1 MTKKLRQIESLY
13 AHTDLVFGPSFL
25 DNALGTVNDA
35 LLSDMLESWFI
46 SIKNQSD
53 IGPSDEARWRAG
65 LSFVVCIITRL
76 SKANLP
82 TERLRKMEVRLHR
95 LSHLYGQLHVQRN
108 RRPSF
113 PRSLPASVVH
123 ALYEILDP
131 SSTTNPF
138 ARQCTRW
145 LAFLAFVLMLHQ
157 GLRRGEVLLLTAD
170 AVKDGFDERQGR
182 LRSWL
187 NVRESKYASDDDP
200 RHSRPSIK
208 SPNSVRQLP
217 VSDTISSMVQAYV
230 ENYRGKP
237 NHPFL
242 LNTQQNTPLS
252 TESMTKLLPLMHRY
266 PDIRIEFD
274 VSYALRDI
282 VADRFDAGVRLGES
296 IDKDMIA
303 LPISPKVRMA
313 AAASPAYFDK
323 HPIPKV
329 PADLTRHSCI
339 NIRFATSGG
348 LYVWEFER
356 NGRQVNVRVESQAVF
371 NTSPPMVQAAL
382 DGLGITFLPEEEF
395 GDHIE
400 QGRLVRVL
408 QNWCP
413 PFPGYH
419 LYYPSRR
426 QHSAAF
432 ALVVDA
438 LRI

>member
-1 MTKKLRQIESLY
+1 MARRNLN
-13 AHTDLVFGPSFL
+13 DL
-25 DNALGTVNDA
+25 
-35 LLSDMLESWFI
+35 
-46 SIKNQSD
+46 
-53 IGPSDEARWRAG
+53 
-65 LSFVVCIITRL
+65 
-76 SKANLP
+76 
-82 TERLRKMEVRLHR
+82 
-95 LSHLYGQLHVQRN
+95 
-108 RRPSF
+108 
-113 PRSLPASVVH
+113 
-123 ALYEILDP
+123 
-131 SSTTNPF
+131 
-138 ARQCTRW
+138 
-145 LAFLAFVLMLHQ
+145 LAFVTVAREGNFTRAGALLGVSQ
-157 GLRRGEVLLLTAD
+157 SALSQAIKALEERLQIRLLTRTTRSVSPTPAGERLLLAI
-170 AVKDGFDERQGR
+170 GNRFDEIEAELEALTELRDKPAGSLR
-182 LRSWL
+182 LTCG
-187 NVRESKYASDDDP
+187 D
-200 RHSRPSIK
+200 HSLQTIL
-208 SPNSVRQLP
+208 LP
-217 VSDTISSMVQAYV
+217 
-230 ENYRGKP
+230 
-237 NHPFL
+237 
-242 LNTQQNTPLS
+242 
-252 TESMTKLLPLMHRY
+252 KLLPLMHRY

-371 NTSPPMVQAAL
+371 NTSPPIVQAAL